1 MDPKDLE
8 FEETLADSELLLKN
22 TARSMDE
29 DAEFTLE
36 SILAE
41 YGSGTPAEPEPEEK
55 EPEPPAEKKP
65 PAKVV
70 PLPKKA
76 ETAKKTVDETADETA
91 RIPVIPF
98 PSARKAEEPI
108 EAEPEEETDAETEE
122 EPPQDDE
129 PKSMSLQDILAQTVQ
144 EALSE
149 REDTIIEEEPPR
161 RGLFSRRKMRDT
173 EQLYDDAE
181 EEEDEEE
188 EFEEPE
194 PELPEPPLTETLS
207 DYRAQL
213 SGATKA
219 RRGAGIFTLLLCV
232 MAVLE
237 HFSILPEA
245 YTADPMIRALPPL
258 AVEAIV
264 CAIGWRIFAG
274 ALRSLKQ
281 GKVTSGFLSMLLCLV
296 TLLDTALYAFLPAR
310 AALSLP
316 LPVLG
321 AMSVYCALLG
331 ESLRLHGMYDTFRIA
346 AIGNAPYIVTVTAG
360 GAAKRV
366 GLPGGFSNSARA
378 NDPYSRWQSV
388 LLPVFLA
395 AAVVFG
401 VLSTLETKQNAL
413 LAWNLSVMLASANL
427 LAFPMVCALPLKR
440 IAARLVKSGSAVAGF
455 SGADAIRRS
464 NCVIL
469 TDGDLF
475 PPGTVTLGGL
485 KVFGEES
492 GKVISYAATMAHA
505 SESGL
510 SRLFDNLL
518 ARDGGFREQVE
529 DVDFY
534 EEGGVGGRIHGETV
548 LFGTAG
554 FMRKRGVNL
563 PRNLGLKTGVFL
575 SVDGTLIAV
584 FAVKYMPAEN
594 VDWALHAL
602 HHSRITPVLAV
613 RDGNITPALLKRKFG
628 TDARAVYPKLSTRLA
643 LSERGGGRPYALLMR
658 EGLMPYA
665 EVVLGSKRLCA
676 SARRCTVLAF
686 LAATASTLLAFYL
699 TFVGAYSVLTPFSLL
714 IYVLLWSLSAL
725 VDALLSD
732 RY

>member
-41 YGSGTPAEPEPEEK
+41 YGSGTPAAPEPEEK
-55 EPEPPAEKKP
+55 ASEPPAEEKQS
-65 PAKVV
+65 AKVV

-76 ETAKKTVDETADETA
+76 EAAKKTVDETADETA

-98 PSARKAEEPI
+98 PGAKKAEEPV
-108 EAEPEEETDAETEE
+108 EAEPEETPEE
-122 EPPQDDE
+122 EPAQDDE
-129 PKSMSLQDILAQTVQ
+129 PKSMSLQDVLAQTVQ

-194 PELPEPPLTETLS
+194 PELPELPLTETLS
-207 DYRAQL
+207 DYRTQL

-245 YTADPMIRALPPL
+245 YTADPMIRALPLL

-264 CAIGWRIFAG
+264 CAIGWRIFARTI
-274 ALRSLKQ
+274 RSLRQ
-281 GKVTSGFLSMLLCLV
+281 GKTTSGFLTMLLCLV

-316 LPVLG
+316 LPAVG

-413 LAWNLSVMLASANL
+413 LAWNLSVLLASANL
-427 LAFPMVCALPLKR
+427 PAFPMACALPLKR
-440 IAARLVKSGSAVAGF
+440 IAARLAKSGSAVAGF

-518 ARDGGFREQVE
+518 ASDGGFREQVE

-676 SARRCTVLAF
+676 SAKRCTVLAF

-699 TFVGAYSVLTPFSLL
+699 TFVGAYSVLTPLSLL